1 LDTFCQCGRSALA
14 VELESME
21 ARMSQE
27 EPVNLDSFGRA
38 ASHLRRLL
46 EALGLCRRA
55 KDITPPG
62 SALSTIWEIE
72 GRADDEP
79 ECEEDSK

>member
-1 LDTFCQCGRSALA
+1 
-14 VELESME
+14 
-21 ARMSQE
+21 
-27 EPVNLDSFGRA
+27 
-38 ASHLRRLL
+38 L

-62 SALSTIWEIE
+62 SALSTIWKIE

>member
-1 LDTFCQCGRSALA
+1 
-14 VELESME
+14 
-21 ARMSQE
+21 MSQG

-55 KDITPPG
+55 KDAAGIG
-62 SALSTIWEIE
+62 AVDDLGDRRS
-72 GRADDEP
+72 GR
-79 ECEEDSK
+79 

>member
-1 LDTFCQCGRSALA
+1 
-14 VELESME
+14 
-21 ARMSQE
+21 MSQG

-46 EALGLCRRA
+46 ETLGLCRRA
-55 KDITPPG
+55 KDAPG
-62 SALSTIWEIE
+62 SALSTIWKIE